1 MIQPTTSVMMSLDY
15 NYDTQYDFN
24 NNEYTVSSIT
34 VVTGENLS
42 HNKPSAVIFTRKT
55 PGPSPT
61 SLACAFML
69 PSSAAPTDPLSVES
83 ARHRQ
88 QQ

>member
-1 MIQPTTSVMMSLDY
+1 MRKRKIVMIQPTTPVMMSLDY

-42 HNKPSAVIFTRKT
+42 HNK
-55 PGPSPT
+55 
-61 SLACAFML
+61 
-69 PSSAAPTDPLSVES
+69 SSVYSYYN
-83 ARHRQ
+83 
-88 QQ
+88 